1 MDLQA
6 NKKVLG
12 FSMFHQEIHNYIFN
26 TAKYLTNCDIIEVI
40 YKKGKDNM
48 TKAFLEPNVLK
59 PKSESLVRKAFSRDS
74 LEKVREYNNTKRPSL
89 KRKATKR
96 LSISELV

>member
-1 MDLQA
+1 
-6 NKKVLG
+6 
-12 FSMFHQEIHNYIFN
+12 
-26 TAKYLTNCDIIEVI
+26 
-40 YKKGKDNM
+40 M

-59 PKSESLVRKAFSRDS
+59 PKSESLVQKAFSKES
-74 LEKVREYNNTKRPSL
+74 LEKVKEYNNTRRPSL